1 MILLYGHPRT
11 GKTHLM
17 KQLGFGQDLDALI
30 WQHTQHEYT
39 SFKTLFLKDP
49 QTFQNQEHQ
58 LLHQS
63 STDLMALG
71 GSTLMRTS
79 PPKGSFII
87 YLHTPFTLLKKRWH
101 ISKPA
106 ALNHTSPEVFYQQRH
121 HHYLKHADLILPSDS
136 LWNIENIKRIIKIKI

>member
-1 MILLYGHPRT
+1 
-11 GKTHLM
+11 M

-30 WQHTQHEYT
+30 WQNTQQEHA
-39 SFKTLFLKDP
+39 SLKTLFLKDP
-49 QTFQNQEHQ
+49 KTFQSLEHQ

-87 YLHTPFTLLKKRWH
+87 YLHAPFNLLQKRWH
-101 ISKPA
+101 ISKSA
-106 ALNHTSPEVFYQQRH
+106 ALNHTSPEMFYQQRH
-121 HHYLKHADLILPSDS
+121 HHYLKHADLILPSNA